1 MRSSLFI
8 CALAAASLSSGIA
21 SAQRTM
27 PATPDAGASG
37 NAFSFQGDQIQPMPD
52 QRQISPRDPR
62 YSQTY
67 QQQQTGEIP
76 KPGGGCLKY
85 GAAGAVGGHLAGH
98 GVLGAMAGCV
108 TGAYV
113 RHRDKGRMASLTG
126 MLPPGPARRPGFSAF
141 RAGAAAPAVG
151 AVAARASMPGRA
163 REPRSRPQDGL
174 PHRSS

>member
-8 CALAAASLSSGIA
+8 CALAAASLSSGMA
-21 SAQRTM
+21 NAQRTM
-27 PATPDAGASG
+27 PATPDQGSSG

-52 QRQISPRDPR
+52 QRRITPSDPR

-67 QQQQTGEIP
+67 QQQQNGEIP

-98 GVLGAMAGCV
+98 GVLGALAGCA

-113 RHRDKGRMASLTG
+113 RHRDKGRIADQYG
-126 MLPPGPARRPGFSAF
+126 K
-141 RAGAAAPAVG
+141 
-151 AVAARASMPGRA
+151 
-163 REPRSRPQDGL
+163 Q
-174 PHRSS
+174 